1 LLYKGPDGIMA
12 AAYSVKDDMFVA
24 EKPRL
29 WRANFSG
36 TDFDLAP
43 DGKRLAVV
51 VQTEAAPPEREAV
64 FVENFF
70 DELRRK
76 VPASK

>member
-1 LLYKGPDGIMA
+1 
-12 AAYSVKDDMFVA
+12 VEVFVP
-24 EKPRL
+24 ERPRL

-51 VQTEAAPPEREAV
+51 VQTEVPQPEHEAV
-64 FVENFF
+64 FIENIF
-70 DELRRK
+70 DELRRR
-76 VPASK
+76 VPAGR

>member
-1 LLYKGPDGIMA
+1 M
-12 AAYSVKDDMFVA
+12 A

-51 VQTEAAPPEREAV
+51 VQTEAPQPEHEAV
-64 FVENFF
+64 FIENSF
-70 DELRRK
+70 DELRRR
-76 VPASK
+76 VPAGR

>member
-1 LLYKGPDGIMA
+1 
-12 AAYSVKDDMFVA
+12 VFVA

-51 VQTEAAPPEREAV
+51 VQTEAPQPEHEAV
-64 FVENFF
+64 FIETFSKSCGVACQ
-70 DELRRK
+70 
-76 VPASK
+76 PAGDDRPQVHGTAIFRAN